1 MYCAGWVPMSGGG
14 VRKKV
19 GVKLKVK
26 FFRQSGNS
34 SR

>member
-1 MYCAGWVPMSGGG
+1 MYCAGWVPTSGGG

-26 FFRQSGNS
+26 FFRAVWG
-34 SR
+34 